1 MANDTLGLGLAG
13 VIKDAL
19 EKNKHIEVPIETPII
34 LADDDTHVLIP
45 LGNGRYLCTT
55 KESYYEHKQYE
66 KQLLESITDHIDKR
80 FEELE
85 KAMLEQK

>member
-1 MANDTLGLGLAG
+1 MANDALGLGFAG
-13 VIKDAL
+13 VIKDVL
-19 EKNKHIEVPIETPII
+19 EKNKHIEDPIETPIV
-34 LADDDTHVLIP
+34 LADDTQVLIP

-66 KQLLESITDHIDKR
+66 KQLLQSITDHIDKR